1 MSQLYKEMR
10 FEEAIEHH
18 LLTHGW
24 TKGSVANFDRKLGID
39 TVELFAFIDATQAKA
54 WKRLVAL
61 HGRNEDQARAAFLD
75 RLTKEIDR
83 RGTIHVLRRGV
94 TDRGVAISLAFF
106 RPAHGLTPELN
117 EQYAANRLTIT
128 RQLPYSPRH
137 HKTLDVAL
145 FLNGIPV
152 ATAELKN
159 PLTSQFISNAI
170 SQYRLDR
177 DPRELFFAR
186 RALVHFAADPFEVAM
201 TTKLEGDKT
210 VFLPF
215 NRGNDGG
222 AGNPPAE
229 EADRYATS
237 YLWESVWQRDAWLD
251 ILARF
256 ITKVEEIDDDGNVE
270 TKLLFPRFHQW
281 DAVLKIVDHA
291 RDNGAGQQYLIQH
304 SAGSG
309 KSNTIAWAAYRLA
322 SLHDATDTK
331 IFDKVVVV
339 TDRIALDSQLQ
350 ATIKQ
355 FEQAIGMVEAIDKDS
370 AQLAKAI
377 QSGSAR
383 IVVTTIQKFPVV
395 VKSLKDM
402 AKGRYAVIIDEAHSS
417 QSGDTAKALK
427 KVLGAGS
434 VEALEAAAAED
445 AAAEVDLEDE
455 IADLAARGRQPN
467 ISFLAFTATPKPK
480 TLELFGT
487 KGADGNYGAFHLYSM
502 RQAIDEGFIL
512 DVLQSYTTY
521 GTFYKV
527 ARKVADDP
535 EIDKTKAA
543 AAIARFVSLDEHN
556 LEQKAEVIVEHFRAV
571 TAKKIG
577 GRAKAMVVTRSRL
590 HAVRY
595 KQAIDS
601 YIASKGI
608 KGLHSLVAFSGT
620 VSADGTEYTE
630 TKMNGF
636 TSSLPKAFKTDAYQ
650 ILVVA
655 EKYQTGFDAPLL
667 HTMYVD
673 KQLKGVRAV
682 QTLSRLNRKP
692 PNKEDTFVLDFA
704 NQAEDIQD
712 AFRPF
717 FENTITE
724 PSDPNVLYTNR
735 DVLMDFDVIDTGDVD
750 AFAHVLLTV
759 DDTTGNA
766 QLYFH
771 LEPARTRY
779 KKLTGEKQVEF
790 RRALTTF
797 LRHYSF
803 LSQVV
808 PFADLDLERLYA
820 YGRFLARRLP
830 RTTTGRLDLSD
841 EIVLTHLRTELTGKH
856 DLSLTHGQ
864 PELPGMTGD
873 GAGPIAEPEL
883 DKLSEIIAAL
893 NAKFGENLGAADRLY
908 FEQIKEEIV
917 ADPKL
922 QKVAQ
927 ANTRDD
933 FRFDFNRAFITK
945 VVDRRDANEEL
956 FRRMMD
962 DEAFA
967 ETVMRL
973 MLPDAYDELRAAA
986 AKAAGAQP

>member
-1 MSQLYKEMR
+1 MTGIHKEIR
-10 FEEAIEHH
+10 FEDAIEHH

-24 TKGSVANFDRKLGID
+24 TKGSVPNFDAKLGLD
-39 TVELFAFIDATQAKA
+39 PVELFAFIESTQAKA
-54 WKRLVAL
+54 WKRLVGIYGGDELAARTSFLAL
-61 HGRNEDQARAAFLD
+61 LA
-75 RLTKEIDR
+75 KEIDK
-83 RGTIHVLRRGV
+83 RGAIHVLRRGV
-94 TDRGVAISLAFF
+94 TDRSVAISLAYF

-117 EQYAANRLTIT
+117 ERYAANRLTIT

-145 FLNGIPV
+145 FLNGIPL

-159 PLTSQFISNAI
+159 PLTSQIITGAI
-170 SQYRLDR
+170 AQNRQDR
-177 DPRELFFAR
+177 DPRDPFFAKR
-186 RALVHFAADPFEVAM
+186 TLVHFAVDPFEVAM
-201 TTKLEGDKT
+201 TTKLDGEGT

-215 NRGNDGG
+215 NQGDDGG
-222 AGNPPAE
+222 AGNPPPG
-229 EADRYATS
+229 EATRYATS

-256 ITKVEEIDDDGNVE
+256 VTKVEETDQDGNTEIKV
-270 TKLLFPRFHQW
+270 LFPRYHQW
-281 DAVLKIVDHA
+281 DAVLKLIDHA
-291 RDNGAGQQYLIQH
+291 QHHGAGEQYLIQH

-322 SLHDATDTK
+322 SLHDASDAK
-331 IFDKVVVV
+331 VFDKVVVV
-339 TDRIALDSQLQ
+339 TDRTALDQQLQ
-350 ATIKQ
+350 GTIKQ

-377 QSGSAR
+377 QSGSAL

-395 VKSLKDM
+395 VKSLKGMD
-402 AKGRYAVIIDEAHSS
+402 KGRYAVIIDEAHSS

-427 KVLGAGS
+427 KVLGTGS
-434 VEALEAAAAED
+434 ADALAAAEAED
-445 AAAEVDLEDE
+445 AAAEVDDQDQ
-455 IADLAARGRQPN
+455 IAELAARGRQPN

-487 KGADGNYGAFHLYSM
+487 KNDDGNYEAFHLYSM
-502 RQAIDEGFIL
+502 RQAIEEGFIL
-512 DVLQSYTTY
+512 DVLANYTTY

-556 LEQKAEVIVEHFRAV
+556 LEQKSQVIVEHFRAV
-571 TAKKIG
+571 TAKKIN

-608 KGLHSLVAFSGT
+608 KGLHALVAFSDT
-620 VSADGTEYTE
+620 VSVDGVDYSE

-636 TSSLPKAFKTDAYQ
+636 TSSLPKAFKTDAFQ
-650 ILVVA
+650 LLVVA
-655 EKYQTGFDAPLL
+655 DKYQTGFDEPLL

-682 QTLSRLNRKP
+682 QTLSRLNRKRP
-692 PNKEDTFVLDFA
+692 DKEDTFVLDFA
-704 NQAEDIQD
+704 NRAEDIQD

-717 FENTITE
+717 FEESTTA
-724 PSDPNVLYTNR
+724 PSDPNVLYANR
-735 DVLMDFDVIDTGDVD
+735 DTLLDFDIIDRPDVE
-750 AFAHVLLTV
+750 AFAQVLASA
-759 DDTTGNA
+759 DDTTANA

-771 LEPARTRY
+771 LDPARIRF
-779 KKLTGEKQVEF
+779 KKLTVEKQIDF
-790 RRALTTF
+790 RRALTSF
-797 LRHYSF
+797 LRHYAF

-808 PFADLDLERLYA
+808 PFADLELEQLYA
-820 YGRFLARRLP
+820 YGQFLARRLP
-830 RTTTGRLDLSD
+830 RTTVGRLDLSD
-841 EIVLTHLRTELTGKH
+841 DIVLTHLRTELTGKH
-856 DLSLTHGQ
+856 DLSLTDGQ
-864 PELPGMTGD
+864 PELPGITGD
-873 GAGPIAEPEL
+873 GTGPLTEPEV

-893 NAKFGENLGAADRLY
+893 NAKFGENLGAADQLY

-927 ANTRDD
+927 ANTRED
-933 FRFDFNRAFITK
+933 FRFDFNRAFISK
-945 VVDRRDANEEL
+945 VVDRRDANEGL
-956 FRRMMD
+956 FRRLMD

-967 ETVMRL
+967 EMVMRM
-973 MLPDAYDELRAAA
+973 MLPTAYDDLRAAA
-986 AKAAGAQP
+986 TNAEEQA